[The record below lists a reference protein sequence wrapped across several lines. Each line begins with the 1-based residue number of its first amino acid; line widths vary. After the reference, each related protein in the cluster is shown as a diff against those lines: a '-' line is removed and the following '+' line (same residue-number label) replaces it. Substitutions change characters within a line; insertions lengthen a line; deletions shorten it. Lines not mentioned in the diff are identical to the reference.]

1 MKEIKFNLN
10 EKPKTREEHVAYLVT
25 IENEVKLYFI
35 DLYKKI
41 RRPRKYKHNVQV
53 VKELYSDIHGVIN
66 SGYWGNDI
74 SKSMKD
80 ALLFNANAQIPACVN
95 KALKKLK

>member
-1 MKEIKFNLN
+1 MKEIKFNV
-10 EKPKTREEHVAYLVT
+10 PTT
-25 IENEVKLYFI
+25 FTEVKLYFI

-80 ALLFNANAQIPACVN
+80 SLLFNANAQIPACVN